1 MAGARALGYSR
12 PVMSETSY
20 TTIAGYYDEVFP
32 PRPGPRRLV
41 LDLLGERAPD
51 ATVVDVGCATGGL
64 LRGLTDH
71 IGAGIGVDA
80 DPELLRVARGHDH
93 DLSLEFVR
101 GDMAHPDDSPALKVV
116 EADAITCFGNT
127 LVHLTDEADLLAFLE
142 WAEAH
147 LAPGGFLAVQ
157 IVHYDRL
164 LREGST
170 TLPPIDTPRVHF
182 ERALDFD
189 ARPGL
194 VEFRTEL
201 TVKDTGH
208 RRVNS
213 TFLRPLRARELVDL
227 LHRAGF
233 TRVDRHGSFDRD
245 PLEDDSPAVVADARR

>member
-51 ATVVDVGCATGGL
+51 ATLVDVGCATGGL
-64 LRGLTDH
+64 LRGLTHH
-71 IGAGIGVDA
+71 IGAGTGVDA
-80 DPELLRVARGHDH
+80 DPQLLRGARVHDH